1 MVLDID
7 LSSKNYVK
15 GRNFE
20 YRVMKFLR
28 MKGYYCM
35 RAYGSKGLYDIIAIP
50 PKPYG
55 ADKWFNYPLLIQAK
69 TNGYV
74 PPKEREKLLEQKWQG
89 QVLVAWN
96 DNGKI
101 AMRTI
106 EGEKIILDAL

>member
-1 MVLDID
+1 MRMVLDID

-50 PKPYG
+50 PKPIVF
-55 ADKWFNYPLLIQAK
+55 DKLFSLLDLHLVFHLLYLLQ
-69 TNGYV
+69 
-74 PPKEREKLLEQKWQG
+74 RELIRGL
-89 QVLVAWN
+89 
-96 DNGKI
+96 
-101 AMRTI
+101 
-106 EGEKIILDAL
+106 